1 MLSRVTG
8 TIINAGQDWLEI
20 QPNGLGIALRTSVTE
35 TLAAR
40 QVATGANISLHTRIH
55 MGDDGPLLFGFE
67 NLKEVEVYEALK
79 GVSGVGPR
87 MALRILS
94 ALPAE
99 RLIHALNS
107 GDAKALQTVSG
118 VGARTAARLVLELKG
133 KLVGQEMLEDV
144 PSGSDEA
151 IEALLALGYSR
162 AEAMEGVSATSR
174 SSMTVEEQISAALTT
189 LARR

>member
-8 TIINAGQDWLEI
+8 IIIDTGQDWLEI
-20 QPNGLGIALRTSVTE
+20 QPTGLGIALRASVTE
-35 TLAAR
+35 KLAAR
-40 QVATGANISLHTRIH
+40 QVATGANISLYTRIH
-55 MGDDGPLLFGFE
+55 IGDDGPLLFGFE
-67 NLKEVEVYEALK
+67 NVKEVEVYEALK

-107 GDAKALQTVSG
+107 SDAVSG
-118 VGARTAARLVLELKG
+118 VGARTAARLVVELKG
-133 KLVGQEMLEDV
+133 KLVGQETLEDI

-162 AEAMEGVSATSR
+162 AEAMEGVSAS
-174 SSMTVEEQISAALTT
+174 SKASMTIEEQISAALTA